1 MLTKM
6 LILPTLSGRTR
17 MMSLSLRLLMCLAGL
32 GLSLASPVAHAQAL
46 TQNTQLVFGAL
57 QKPSSGSQT
66 FTVSTAGATSGTG
79 TRLYG
84 TSSAGSY
91 NITRGSLGN
100 GTITLNIQNIS
111 TGSAAV
117 TLGSFTGKW
126 GNTTVASFPTSGL
139 TRPGG
144 GAGTVLLL
152 GATLTYTSAVSAGS
166 LSPTFDIV
174 LTQP

>member
-1 MLTKM
+1 
-6 LILPTLSGRTR
+6 
-17 MMSLSLRLLMCLAGL
+17 MMNWSLRLLIVL
-32 GLSLASPVAHAQAL
+32 GLSLAAPVARAQAL
-46 TQNTQLVFGAL
+46 TQNAQLAFGPL

-66 FTVSTAGATSGTG
+66 FTISTAGATSGTG

-91 NITRGSLGN
+91 NITRGSLGR
-100 GTITLNIQNIS
+100 GTITLDIQNIS

-139 TRPGG
+139 ARPGG
-144 GAGTVLLL
+144 GGGTTLLL
-152 GATLTYTSAVSAGS
+152 GATLTYTSAVSTGS